1 MDEASFIRYRRVM
14 QDLLREI
21 TLLSS
26 TSATLDWDQET
37 YAPAQSVAHRAKQLA
52 YLQGRI
58 HKLQTSEAFRDGL
71 SALDPA
77 NQRELT
83 HRYERATKLPQELVE
98 RDSETSSLAKAAWS
112 EAREKN
118 EFSTFSP
125 HLAKLLEIARE
136 KANHWGYEDEPYD
149 ALLSEYERG
158 AKTREIATLF
168 DSIDTELA
176 QIATAAVEASASIP
190 ANFLH
195 GPAPIEAQQTL
206 NREVAESLGFDFSQ
220 GRIDTTAHPFCTTLG
235 PADVRLTT
243 RYEDHDFASSLF
255 GVMHETGHGLYEQG
269 LPASDFH
276 LPSGH
281 AVSLGIH
288 ESQSRLWENHIG
300 RSRPFWEKWY
310 PRAQELFPHLRK
322 ISLDDFLPAVNRAAY
337 TPIRVEADEATY
349 DLHILLRFKLERALL
364 AGAPEVADVPA
375 AWNDSFEKLFGFR
388 PKNDTEGCLQDIHW
402 SMGGLGY
409 FATYSLGNIN
419 SAQLF
424 QAAQKDESVS
434 TAFSKGDFLPLLA
447 WMQKNIHRHG
457 STLFP
462 QDLMQQAA
470 GSKTDPQPYLTHLRT
485 RFTR

>member
-1 MDEASFIRYRRVM
+1 MPSI
-14 QDLLREI
+14 QDLLQEI

-26 TSATLDWDQET
+26 TSATLGWDQET
-37 YAPAQSVAHRAKQLA
+37 YAPSGSVTFRAKQLA

-58 HKLQTSEAFRDGL
+58 HKLQTSDSFREGL
-71 SALDPA
+71 ASLAGP

-83 HRYERATKLPQELVE
+83 HQYERATKLPQELVE
-98 RDSETSSLAKAAWS
+98 LDSETSSLAKAAWS

-118 EFSTFSP
+118 EFDTFAP

-136 KANHWGYEDEPYD
+136 KADHWGYEDEPYD
-149 ALLSEYERG
+149 ALLAEYERG
-158 AKTREIATLF
+158 AKTREVATLF

-176 QIATAAVEASASIP
+176 QIAAAAVEASASIP
-190 ANFLH
+190 ADFLH
-195 GPAPIEAQQTL
+195 GPAPLEAQQTL

-288 ESQSRLWENHIG
+288 ESQSRLWENHVG

-310 PRAQELFPHLRK
+310 PRAQELFPHLRG
-322 ISLDDFLPAVNRAAY
+322 ISLDDFLPAVNRCAY
-337 TPIRVEADEATY
+337 SPIRVEADEATY
-349 DLHILLRFKLERALL
+349 DLHILLRFKIERALL
-364 AGAPEVADVPA
+364 SGKLLVSDVPD
-375 AWNDSFEKLFGFR
+375 AWNDAFEKLFGFR

-424 QAAQKDESVS
+424 EAAQKNETVS
-434 TAFSKGDFLPLLA
+434 SAFAQGDFIPLLA
-447 WMQKNIHRHG
+447 WMQKNVHQHG

-462 QDLMQQAA
+462 QDLMQQAT
-470 GSKTDPQPYLTHLRT
+470 GSKTDPQPYLKHLRS
-485 RFTR
+485 RFTK

>member
-1 MDEASFIRYRRVM
+1 MPSI
-14 QDLLREI
+14 QDLLQEI

-37 YAPAQSVAHRAKQLA
+37 YAPTQSVGHRAKQLA

-58 HKLQTSEAFRDGL
+58 HKLQTSDDFRDGL
-71 SALDPA
+71 ASLEGP

-83 HRYERATKLPQELVE
+83 HRYERATKLPRELVE
-98 RDSETSSLAKAAWS
+98 LDSETSSLAKAAWS

-118 EFSTFSP
+118 EFNTFAP
-125 HLAKLLEIARE
+125 HLAKLLEIARQ
-136 KANHWGYEDEPYD
+136 KAEHWGYQDEPYD
-149 ALLSEYERG
+149 ALLAEYERG
-158 AKTREIATLF
+158 AKTREVATLF

-176 QIATAAVEASASIP
+176 QIAADAVAASAAIP
-190 ANFLH
+190 ADFLH
-195 GPAPIEAQQTL
+195 GNAPIEAQQTL
-206 NREVAESLGFDFSQ
+206 NREVAASLGFDFSR

-288 ESQSRLWENHIG
+288 ESQSRLWENHVG

-310 PRAQELFPHLRK
+310 PRAQELFPHLRR
-322 ISLDDFLPAVNRAAY
+322 ISLDDFLPAVNRCAY
-337 TPIRVEADEATY
+337 SPIRVEADEATY

-364 AGAPEVADVPA
+364 AGELEVADVPA
-375 AWNDSFEKLFGFR
+375 AWNDEFEKLFGFR
-388 PKNDTEGCLQDIHW
+388 PKNDTDGCLQDIHW

-424 QAAQKDESVS
+424 EAAQQDETVS
-434 TAFSKGDFLPLLA
+434 TAFAQGDFLPLLA
-447 WMQKNIHRHG
+447 WMQKNIHQHG

-462 QDLMQQAA
+462 QDLMEKAT
-470 GSKTDPQPYLTHLRT
+470 GSKTDPQPYLKHLRR
-485 RFTR
+485 RFTK